1 MTSKLTVE
9 KPDGGKIETIFAKGI
24 SYWSGVEIPG
34 DDLHAHIDKV
44 LNLDIRDDD
53 IYLATYPKAGT
64 HWMWE
69 IIQMLLK
76 GIPEYDKRVKE
87 SAFLDFRPPETV
99 NSIPSPRV
107 LNCHYP
113 VTLTPK
119 RVISKGIKIIHV
131 QRNFKD
137 ICVSAFHHLKTF
149 KLYGAETF
157 DDFLPIMI
165 GSYGIHFFCSWAE
178 YVRGWERFT
187 NDNPGDVLNIYF
199 EDLKEDPVR
208 EIAKVDKFLET
219 GQDEGMFKQ
228 IAEACHF
235 TNMKKANKEIKEN
248 NFNTE
253 VDMYRK
259 GEVGDW
265 KNWFTVAQSERVDQ
279 WLEENMLGSQLNFR
293 DAL

>member
-1 MTSKLTVE
+1 MTSIWLLTLRQA
-9 KPDGGKIETIFAKGI
+9 PTGCGK
-24 SYWSGVEIPG
+24 SS
-34 DDLHAHIDKV
+34 
-44 LNLDIRDDD
+44 RCCS
-53 IYLATYPKAGT
+53 
-64 HWMWE
+64 
-69 IIQMLLK
+69 
-76 GIPEYDKRVKE
+76 KE
-87 SAFLDFRPPETV
+87 SLSMTNESRSLPSLTSVPRKLLTAFPLLVFST
-99 NSIPSPRV
+99 
-107 LNCHYP
+107 HYP

-157 DDFLPIMI
+157 EDFLPIMI